1 MLYKFHIL
9 GYNVYMVDEGAK
21 NMWTEKE
28 MNEHAKVLE
37 LHETLVLRAF
47 YDEKLK
53 SLSEIE
59 SWVLK
64 HIKADYD
71 RDYVESI
78 FTLMSYPD
86 RVVPLQD

>member
-1 MLYKFHIL
+1 
-9 GYNVYMVDEGAK
+9 MVDEGIIK
-21 NMWTEKE
+21 MWTEKE
-28 MNEHAKVLE
+28 MNEYAKVLE
-37 LHETLVLRAF
+37 LNETLVLRAF

-64 HIKADYD
+64 HLEADYD